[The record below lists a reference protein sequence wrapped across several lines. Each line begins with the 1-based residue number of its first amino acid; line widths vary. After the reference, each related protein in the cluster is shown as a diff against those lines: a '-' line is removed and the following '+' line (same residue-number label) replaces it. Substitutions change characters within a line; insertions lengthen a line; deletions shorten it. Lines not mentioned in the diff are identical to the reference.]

1 MRKSAISRFSCAGLV
16 LITALVTGL
25 ATVLVPTPVTAQG
38 DPDWLT
44 VANQYRAVAGVDPA
58 SHNAPA
64 SAGAVLHSKYL
75 VLNRVIGHDED
86 PSDKGFTP
94 EGRRA
99 GLTGNVA
106 YGNGPFPTTR
116 AAVEGWMVV
125 PFHGVGIIAPSNTSL
140 GLGLYR
146 SGRTWAAT
154 MPLFWDDYQDPDA
167 PQNTD
172 DVFSAAL
179 EAVYQLDP
187 TLRDKG
193 FSAAKNGGLVTI
205 TIDDRTFEVLKG
217 VAVETTGI
225 PATSRPVHLWP
236 GDGTGVPL
244 VAYGGSE
251 WPDPLTSCKGF
262 TRKAGLPIYIVRGRP
277 TELASA
283 SVSTANGTSMPL
295 CILSARTF
303 SGADASSQSTARGIL
318 NSYGAVVIMTKSPLS
333 FNSTYRVQATTTEGE
348 VYSWS
353 FRTTVDRIEPPSGN
367 PLAGQPTPGKSSQ
380 RPGKSR

>member
-1 MRKSAISRFSCAGLV
+1 MRKLGLF
-16 LITALVTGL
+16 ALALGGVGIVAPVVT
-25 ATVLVPTPVTAQG
+25 VPATAQT
-38 DPDWLT
+38 DPDWLV
-44 VANQYRAVAGVDPA
+44 VANQYRAVAGVEPA
-58 SHNAPA
+58 THNVAA

-86 PSDKGFTP
+86 SSKRGFTP

-99 GLTGNVA
+99 GMTGNVA
-106 YGNGPFPTTR
+106 YGVGPFPTNR

-125 PFHGVGIIAPSNTSL
+125 PFHGVGIIAPGNTSL

-154 MPLFWDDYQDPDA
+154 MPLFWDSYDDPDA
-167 PQNTD
+167 PEGESD
-172 DVFSAAL
+172 RVFDAAL

-187 TLRDKG
+187 TLRDRG
-193 FSAAKNGGLVTI
+193 FSGQITGGIITI
-205 TIDDRTFEVLKG
+205 TIDNRTFEVRKG
-217 VAVETTGI
+217 VAVETTG
-225 PATSRPVHLWP
+225 RPVSERPVQLWP

-262 TRKAGLPIYIVRGRP
+262 TRKAGLPIYIIRGRP

-283 SVSTANGTSMPL
+283 TVTNPSGTSMPL
-295 CILSARTF
+295 CILSAQTF
-303 SGADASSQSTARGIL
+303 RGADAGSQSTARGL
-318 NSYGAVVIMTKSPLS
+318 LSSYGAAVIMTKSPLS

-353 FRTTVDRIEPPSGN
+353 FRTTVDQIELPAGS

-380 RPGKSR
+380 RPAKAR